1 MNWTD
6 WYTDRMDVCRVVD
19 VQDGALTRHERQQVL
34 KDIPCRIYRESG
46 KPPTM
51 SQQAASIQQSSK
63 LACDN
68 AVGVHA
74 GDELLIYRGGGLGV
88 KSDPIRAFAGDP
100 HQYYEP
106 FGAVR
111 LGLAHQEIELLQ
123 QERIK

>member
-1 MNWTD
+1 MNWAD
-6 WYTDRMDVCRVVD
+6 WYTDTADVYRVVD
-19 VQDGALTRHERQQVL
+19 VKDGSLTRHQRQQVVYGV
-34 KDIPCRIYRESG
+34 PCRIYQDSARPLS
-46 KPPTM
+46 PAQT
-51 SQQAASIQQSSK
+51 AATIQQSAK
-63 LACDN
+63 LACGL
-68 AVGVHA
+68 GVDIRA